1 MKDLKIVNAK
11 FPDFENDTWRTA
23 DILIHDGK
31 IEKIGTA
38 EEECAKVIDA
48 SGKVVS
54 PGFIDIHAHED
65 EFSGNREDD
74 FFTAGRGLLMGVTT
88 QIVGNCGDMYN
99 SMEELAKR
107 IDEEGAPVNFMTF
120 IGQNYLREQAGAD
133 DRYKASTKAQIE
145 KMKTLLYET
154 KKYSPVGLSC
164 GFEYAPGVTTE
175 ETIELAKALDDE
187 GYLISVHF
195 REDGPKAVDSTREL
209 VEISKATG
217 YGIEMSHIG
226 SCSAVGYMDDT
237 LKVID
242 EAKLK
247 GVDISTD
254 CYPYNAFCTGIGTAV
269 FDEQDWASH
278 DIEHELSAM
287 YDCAHGAGL
296 AVIFPAWTAVFDEG
310 CFERWGKS
318 YSDILVLDGPYVNR
332 RCDKELFE
340 KLRREDPDLHVAV
353 FAMNQ
358 DEVDKAFATPYVM
371 VGSDCGFVNRHGHPR
386 GAGAFPKVIR
396 EYVREKKILTLMD
409 ALKKMTVLTADRVN
423 LDEKGEIKEGRDA
436 DIVIFDEN
444 TIADGATFE
453 NPTMKPVGIDYVIV
467 GGKIAADHGVIKDD
481 SCGRY
486 IRYKNR

>member
-1 MKDLKIVNAK
+1 MKDIKIVNGK
-11 FPDFENDTWRTA
+11 FPDFENESWIEA

-31 IEKIGTA
+31 IEKIGTVT
-38 EEECAKVIDA
+38 EECAQVIDA

-65 EFSGNREDD
+65 EFKGSREDD

-99 SMEELAKR
+99 SMETLASR
-107 IDEEGAPVNFMTF
+107 IDKEGAPVNFMTF
-120 IGQNYLREQAGAD
+120 IGQNYLREQVGAS
-133 DRYKASTKAQIE
+133 DRYKASTGEQLE
-145 KMKTLLYET
+145 KMKKLLRDT
-154 KKYSPVGLSC
+154 KKYAPVGLSC
-164 GFEYAPGVTTE
+164 GFEYAPGVTAE
-175 ETIELAKALDDE
+175 ETIELARVLDDE

-195 REDGPKAVDSTREL
+195 REDGPKAIDSTGEL
-209 VEISKATG
+209 VDISKATG

-226 SCSAVGYMDDT
+226 SCSAVGYMEET
-237 LKVID
+237 LKVIE
-242 EAKLK
+242 EAKLA

-269 FDEQDWASH
+269 FDD
-278 DIEHELSAM
+278 
-287 YDCAHGAGL
+287 
-296 AVIFPAWTAVFDEG
+296 G

-340 KLRREDPDLHVAV
+340 KLRREDPNLHVAV

-358 DEVDKAFATPYVM
+358 EEVDKALATPYVM

-396 EYVREKKILTLMD
+396 EYVREKKLLTLME
-409 ALKKMTVLTADRVN
+409 ALKKMTVLPADRVN
-423 LDEKGEIKEGRDA
+423 LVQKGEIKEGQDA

-453 NPTMKPVGIDYVIV
+453 NPTAAPTGIDYVIV
-467 GGKIAADHGVIKDD
+467 NGKIAADHGVMKADD
-481 SCGRY
+481 CGRY

>member
-1 MKDLKIVNAK
+1 MKDLKIVNGK
-11 FPDFENDTWRTA
+11 FPDFENESWIEA

-31 IEKIGTA
+31 IEKIGTVT
-38 EEECAKVIDA
+38 EECAQVIDA

-65 EFSGNREDD
+65 EFKGSREDD
-74 FFTAGRGLLMGVTT
+74 FFTAGRGLLMGVTP

-99 SMEELAKR
+99 SMETLASR
-107 IDEEGAPVNFMTF
+107 IDKEGAPVNFMTF
-120 IGQNYLREQAGAD
+120 IGQNYLREQVGAD
-133 DRYKASTKAQIE
+133 DRYKASTGEQLE
-145 KMKTLLYET
+145 KMKKLLKDT
-154 KKYSPVGLSC
+154 KKYAPVGLSC
-164 GFEYAPGVTTE
+164 GFEYAPGVTAE
-175 ETIELAKALDDE
+175 ETIELARVLDDE

-195 REDGPKAVDSTREL
+195 REDGPKAIDSTREL
-209 VEISKATG
+209 VDISKATG

-226 SCSAVGYMDDT
+226 SCSAVGYMEET
-237 LKVID
+237 LKVIE
-242 EAKLK
+242 EAKLA

-269 FDEQDWASH
+269 FDD
-278 DIEHELSAM
+278 
-287 YDCAHGAGL
+287 
-296 AVIFPAWTAVFDEG
+296 G

-340 KLRREDPDLHVAV
+340 KLRREDPNLHVAV

-358 DEVDKAFATPYVM
+358 EEVDKALATPYVM

-396 EYVREKKILTLMD
+396 EYVREKKLLTLME

-423 LDEKGEIKEGRDA
+423 LVQKGEIKEGQDA